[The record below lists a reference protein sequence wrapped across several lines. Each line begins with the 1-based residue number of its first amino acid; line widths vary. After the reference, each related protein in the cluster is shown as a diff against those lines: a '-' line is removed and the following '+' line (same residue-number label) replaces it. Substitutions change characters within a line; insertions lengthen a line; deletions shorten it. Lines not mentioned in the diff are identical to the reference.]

1 MPDWGKPK
9 RQPRERTGPPP
20 RDPRV
25 DSAPPSRQE
34 DRSSLRPSSSRPPS
48 SRPTPGAAVSRVA
61 HLEADVGRLRDQHAS
76 DADQLAEML
85 VRLAALERATA
96 AAENRAAESD
106 QHAETLSVALG
117 QEKARSAQLEAD
129 GWEASDAAVRDTRA
143 QFEALQSAYA
153 ATQKELGAVRE
164 AMMEAMAL
172 LEELERREEMVGSV
186 RMRAIEQMRRTL
198 GAAVILPPAPVEALP
213 IQATPI
219 RSIAPLKPIKES
231 MAEPEP
237 FIDLAISDS

>member
-34 DRSSLRPSSSRPPS
+34 DKHLQRAPS
-48 SRPTPGAAVSRVA
+48 SRPTSDTAGTRITT
-61 HLEADVGRLRDQHAS
+61 LEAEIARLREQHAS
-76 DADQLAEML
+76 DADQLGAML
-85 VRLAALERATA
+85 VRLATVERAITA
-96 AAENRAAESD
+96 AEQRAAESD
-106 QHAETLSVALG
+106 QHAETLSVALDH
-117 QEKARSAQLEAD
+117 EKARSAQLEAD

-143 QFEALQSAYA
+143 QLEALQSAYGA
-153 ATQKELGAVRE
+153 AQKELTSVRE
-164 AMMEAMAL
+164 AMMGAMAL

-198 GAAVILPPAPVEALP
+198 GVAVTLPPGPMAASP
-213 IQATPI
+213 IQAAPI
-219 RSIAPLKPIKES
+219 RSIVPIKPMKES
-231 MAEPEP
+231 MVEPEP
-237 FIDLAISDS
+237 FLDLDLSES